1 MIQIAL
7 TVGLASGTVK
17 SRIAVIVISGAE
29 TSSQGRALP
38 SFVLVRSMIW
48 PMTTL
53 VTASMTLETMGKI
66 VRNMPPHMGVRF
78 RTSV

>member
-48 PMTTL
+48 PMRML
-53 VTASMTLETMGKI
+53 VTASMIFDTMGKT
-66 VRNMPPHMGVRF
+66 VRNTPPQRGVRF
-78 RTSV
+78 STSV